1 MSTPSGSR
9 PSRGANE
16 PNPLT
21 RLLAARLDGDSSDHG
36 TFTSSDDETRP
47 GTPVA
52 SVSSGPEV
60 RMGGGIL
67 LKRKT
72 TTARMAQEA
81 GVTRP
86 WLMYASYYI
95 PSIGWMGTYQWSYLV
110 GDVVA
115 GSEFALATACRRLGL
130 TGRSHYGIVLYPH
143 GTLALGEFGTS
154 PAHPRPL
161 RVRYPTSGTLPGLF
175 SARGLD

>member
-9 PSRGANE
+9 PSRGAN
-16 PNPLT
+16 PLT
-21 RLLAARLDGDSSDHG
+21 RLLAVDGNTSDHG
-36 TFTSSDDETRP
+36 TFTSSDDDTRP

-52 SVSSGPEV
+52 SVHLGPEV

-72 TTARMAQEA
+72 TTARMAEEA

-95 PSIGWMGTYQWSYLV
+95 PSIGWLGTYQWSYLL

-115 GSEFALATACRRLGL
+115 GSEFALTVALREPGL
-130 TGRSHYGIVLYPH
+130 TRCSHYGLVLYSH
-143 GTLALGEFGTS
+143 GAFALRKSGTS
-154 PAHPRPL
+154 PADPRPL
-161 RVRYPTSGTLPGLF
+161 LVRYPAPGSPPDFVL
-175 SARGLD
+175 SQELD

>member
-9 PSRGANE
+9 PSRDAHQ

-21 RLLAARLDGDSSDHG
+21 RLLAVDGNTSDHG

-52 SVSSGPEV
+52 SVHLGPEV

-72 TTARMAQEA
+72 TTARMAEEA

-95 PSIGWMGTYQWSYLV
+95 PSIGWMGTYQWSYLL

-115 GSEFALATACRRLGL
+115 GGEFTLAVALRGLGL
-130 TGRSHYGIVLYPH
+130 TGYSHYGIILYSH
-143 GTLALGEFGTS
+143 GALALCESGTS
-154 PAHPRPL
+154 PTDPRPL
-161 RVRYPTSGTLPGLF
+161 RVRYPASGSLPGFVL
-175 SARGLD
+175 SQELD

>member
-9 PSRGANE
+9 PPRSANQ

-21 RLLAARLDGDSSDHG
+21 RLLAAHPDGNSSDHG

-52 SVSSGPEV
+52 SVNSTPEV

-72 TTARMAQEA
+72 TTARMAEEA

-95 PSIGWMGTYQWSYLV
+95 PSIGWMGTYQWSYLL

-115 GSEFALATACRRLGL
+115 GSEFALAAAAC
-130 TGRSHYGIVLYPH
+130 
-143 GTLALGEFGTS
+143 
-154 PAHPRPL
+154 
-161 RVRYPTSGTLPGLF
+161 LPGT
-175 SARGLD
+175 RTDRT

>member
-9 PSRGANE
+9 PSRGAHQ

-21 RLLAARLDGDSSDHG
+21 RLLAERSDGNTSDHG

-52 SVSSGPEV
+52 SMHSGSEV

-72 TTARMAQEA
+72 TTTRMAQEA

-115 GSEFALATACRRLGL
+115 GGKFTFAVVFRGLGL
-130 TGRSHYGIVLYPH
+130 TGCSHYGVVLYSH
-143 GTLALGEFGTS
+143 GALALCESGTS
-154 PAHPRPL
+154 PTNPWPL
-161 RVRYPTSGTLPGLF
+161 RVCYPASGTFPGF
-175 SARGLD
+175 ISVQGLD